1 MKTQIELGA
10 TLTVPLLQ
18 ALLMDQQAEGDAEGA
33 AKTRRMIDKLTE
45 RERLRH
51 QALRAG
57 RWPFTVTGPKP
68 GGDHDR

>member
-1 MKTQIELGA
+1 MRHVVAPGER
-10 TLTVPLLQ
+10 LTVPMLQ
-18 ALLMDQQAEGDAEGA
+18 ALLMEQQADGDAEGVVQ
-33 AKTRRMIDKLTE
+33 TRRLIDQVTE

-68 GGDHDR
+68 GGHE

>member
-1 MKTQIELGA
+1 MRHVLAPGER
-10 TLTVPLLQ
+10 LTVPMLQ
-18 ALLMDQQAEGDAEGA
+18 ALLMEQQADGDAEGVVQ
-33 AKTRRMIDKLTE
+33 TRRLIDQVTE

-68 GGDHDR
+68 GGDHD

>member
-1 MKTQIELGA
+1 MRHVLAPGER
-10 TLTVPLLQ
+10 LTVPMLQ
-18 ALLMDQQAEGDAEGA
+18 ALLMEQQADGDAEGA
-33 AKTRRMIDKLTE
+33 MATRRLIDQVTE

-68 GGDHDR
+68 GGDHD

>member
-1 MKTQIELGA
+1 MRHVLAPGER
-10 TLTVPLLQ
+10 LTVPMLQ
-18 ALLMDQQAEGDAEGA
+18 ALLMEQQADGDFEGA
-33 AKTRRMIDKLTE
+33 GHTRRLIDQVTE

-68 GGDHDR
+68 GGDHE